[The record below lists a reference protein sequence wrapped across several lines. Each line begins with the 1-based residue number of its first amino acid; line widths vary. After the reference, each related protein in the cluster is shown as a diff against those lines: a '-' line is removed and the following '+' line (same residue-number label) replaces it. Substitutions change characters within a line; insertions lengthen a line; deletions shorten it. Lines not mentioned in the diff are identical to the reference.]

1 LLRRGVPDDLTRRF
15 NFHEQSFR
23 TGQKRVTGL
32 NGRIVNFCLV
42 WNSTLRELSTESTN
56 GEFPTLR
63 SEREQPLRNFWWPQ
77 ALICMDNFEHREKP
91 PITKEEREAKKQ
103 RARQE
108 GELALAARKKEDAA
122 FRANFERLKA
132 ERMAREAAET
142 KS

>member
-1 LLRRGVPDDLTRRF
+1 M
-15 NFHEQSFR
+15 
-23 TGQKRVTGL
+23 
-32 NGRIVNFCLV
+32 
-42 WNSTLRELSTESTN
+42 LRELSAGSTN
-56 GEFPTLR
+56 CELPTSR
-63 SEREQPLRNFWWPQ
+63 SEREQPLRNSRRPR

-91 PITKEEREAKKQ
+91 PVTKEEREAKKE

-108 GELALAARKKEDAA
+108 AELALAARKKEDEA